1 MTDYI
6 IGCDNIDGKEK
17 SYQKKVAEVLE
28 AKGHSTEIL
37 SVGPNFTQTKGL
49 SSSCKGK
56 TAIFIVGGSD
66 IGTYVDFRDGIK
78 NGYYHY
84 KYAWFAF
91 ASWTATTWITCKELK
106 SRALVRAHD
115 DNFSSSGSISKYIG
129 KSADDFFKDNKDVL
143 NYVCGQ
149 TPEEL
154 AKKILGGGGGSDSED
169 KASGGTVKDA
179 LKKVVSKWDGDIEV
193 RIREDTVYVNKIPD
207 PTTATLTVDEYSN
220 VIYDSVT
227 VTDGNPQT
235 VNMLTGNWNG
245 NTLTLKD
252 ELAIERFG
260 EQQQEATE
268 ELFAE
273 VKTLEE
279 AKKVFYREWHK
290 IRRDS
295 GRSIELKINGDS
307 NFQSGKWCRAYLPSY
322 RIDDYM
328 YISKTSNETDGTST
342 WQTGLT
348 LVDYPPSFGAYVEE
362 TTEEEEE
369 EETEEVEEEEEV

>member
-17 SYQKKVAEVLE
+17 SYQSKVAKVLKE
-28 AKGHSTEIL
+28 KGHNTEIL

-149 TPEEL
+149 SPEEL
-154 AKKILGGGGGSDSED
+154 AKKILGGGSGSSDSES
-169 KASGGTVKDA
+169 SGSSIKNAIQEVLYGWNGEAYCYVRDDTMHIARIPSPTSAELSLVE
-179 LKKVVSKWDGDIEV
+179 GDN
-193 RIREDTVYVNKIPD
+193 VYQDSI
-207 PTTATLTVDEYSN
+207 
-220 VIYDSVT
+220 SVT
-227 VTDGNPQT
+227 DIDPEIPNKLIVNWGNETFVVQ
-235 VNMLTGNWNG
+235 
-245 NTLTLKD
+245 D
-252 ELAIERFG
+252 EERIKRFG
-260 EQQQEATE
+260 EISETIDATDNYE
-268 ELFAE
+268 KDITSYA
-273 VKTLEE
+273 
-279 AKKVFYREWHK
+279 YREWNK
-290 IRRDS
+290 LLKDS
-295 GRSIELKINGDS
+295 GRVLECKVDGDPKWRI
-307 NFQSGKWCRAYLPSY
+307 GKWVRVYIPSY
-322 RIDDYM
+322 NLNGFMWITKCSHDD
-328 YISKTSNETDGTST
+328 SGEWAAN
-342 WQTGLT
+342 LT
-348 LVDYPPSFGAYVEE
+348 LTDYPPDLGKKPSE
-362 TTEEEEE
+362 TNTEEEEDE
-369 EETEEVEEEEEV
+369 ESEEDSDSEEEE